1 MLRHLEKRLT
11 HHRRKSV
18 KSQQPKEL
26 NDEDVLGDFGKQ
38 EKEAISDSESEDALP
53 SYTFAAPISRLSRSP
68 TPMRRTVVSAPGRRF
83 VPSKKAEAISDSS
96 DDEAIFTGRTS
107 MIGGRSFN
115 AAGRMSTTGRMSM
128 AGPAT
133 ATQT

>member
-1 MLRHLEKRLT
+1 MKTKEIRELT
-11 HHRRKSV
+11 TEEINK
-18 KSQQPKEL
+18 KK
-26 NDEDVLGDFGKQ
+26 
-38 EKEAISDSESEDALP
+38 AWSEEVINSGIRNT
-53 SYTFAAPISRLSRSP
+53 YTFAAPISRLSRSP
-68 TPMRRTVVSAPGRRF
+68 TPMRRTIVSAPGRRF

-96 DDEAIFTGRTS
+96 DDEAVFTGRTS

-128 AGPAT
+128 AGTGT